1 MAEWSEDHVV
11 AIGNSTLE
19 SCARCLDKLEIGRAP
34 LVERKDRQLERS
46 GSGVWKA
53 DTFKVVAP
61 RLCWLRTD
69 GLPPQTSIECTDRM
83 LVI

>member
-1 MAEWSEDHVV
+1 
-11 AIGNSTLE
+11 
-19 SCARCLDKLEIGRAP
+19 
-34 LVERKDRQLERS
+34 VERKDRQLGRS

-61 RLCWLRTD
+61 CLCWLRTD
-69 GLPPQTSIECTDRM
+69 GLPPQASIECTDRM